1 MTQTTRTVNSAG
13 VNLTVHERGDA
24 AAPTIILVHGYPD
37 TSAVWNEV
45 ASRLEARFHVV
56 TYDVRGA
63 GESDAPKRTA
73 DYDLSLLAA
82 DLQAVADAVSPGRRV
97 HLVAHDWGSIQT
109 WESVTT
115 AGAEQ
120 RFASYTTVS
129 GPSLDHVGFWMRD
142 KSQRSTRQLVRQ
154 GRKSWYIAA
163 FHTPVAPVLWR
174 TVLSKTF
181 APAIAR
187 MEGLPDAADYPSP
200 TLGADGA
207 RGVKLYRANVR
218 SSLRNPRERPTDVPV
233 QLIIA
238 TKDRYVSPAIALS
251 SKLWVSKLWVREVQ
265 TGHWLPRK
273 APDVMAQAVAEFVDY
288 TEGGQEPRS
297 LRRLRSGASSRAGAR
312 EFDDKLVV
320 VTGAGSGIGR
330 ETALAFAAL
339 GATVVIADLNAAP
352 AEATADL
359 VRAQG
364 VDAHAYVVDVS
375 DVAAMEDFVKR
386 VVADHGVPDVVVN
399 NAGIGIA
406 GSFLDTTAADWER
419 IVDVNLLG
427 VVTGCRLFGQ
437 AMVDRREGG
446 QIVNVASA
454 AAFTPSRALGA
465 YCATKA
471 AVLMLSECLRAEL
484 ADKGIGVSAICPG
497 IVNTP
502 ITTST
507 HYVGISD
514 AEESDRRKR
523 VSKQYALRNFPP
535 SKVATAI
542 VKAVRTNAAVV
553 PVTPEARGA
562 RFMSRLS
569 PGAMRRF
576 AQIDAL

>member
-1 MTQTTRTVNSAG
+1 
-13 VNLTVHERGDA
+13 
-24 AAPTIILVHGYPD
+24 
-37 TSAVWNEV
+37 
-45 ASRLEARFHVV
+45 
-56 TYDVRGA
+56 
-63 GESDAPKRTA
+63 
-73 DYDLSLLAA
+73 
-82 DLQAVADAVSPGRRV
+82 
-97 HLVAHDWGSIQT
+97 
-109 WESVTT
+109 
-115 AGAEQ
+115 
-120 RFASYTTVS
+120 
-129 GPSLDHVGFWMRD
+129 
-142 KSQRSTRQLVRQ
+142 
-154 GRKSWYIAA
+154 
-163 FHTPVAPVLWR
+163 
-174 TVLSKTF
+174 
-181 APAIAR
+181 
-187 MEGLPDAADYPSP
+187 
-200 TLGADGA
+200 
-207 RGVKLYRANVR
+207 
-218 SSLRNPRERPTDVPV
+218 
-233 QLIIA
+233 
-238 TKDRYVSPAIALS
+238 
-251 SKLWVSKLWVREVQ
+251 
-265 TGHWLPRK
+265 
-273 APDVMAQAVAEFVDY
+273 
-288 TEGGQEPRS
+288 